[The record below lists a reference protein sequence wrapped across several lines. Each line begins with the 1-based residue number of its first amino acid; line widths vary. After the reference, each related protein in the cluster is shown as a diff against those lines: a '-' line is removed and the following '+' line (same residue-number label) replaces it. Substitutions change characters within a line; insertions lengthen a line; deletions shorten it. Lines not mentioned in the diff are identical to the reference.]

1 MFNKIDYGNY
11 RQVRNNRNNRKEG
24 LDNKH
29 INLSIKN
36 RYLKENDID
45 RACSTYYFKEKKNEN
60 LFLKNNI
67 NTESN
72 LHQNDKWRNNSKNI
86 PPSKYA
92 YISTSESKDYFG
104 KNNNNKN
111 STIPE
116 YNKIKFFST
125 IESIRQ
131 NSLPKSKI
139 SNSNSKDSFHREMI
153 NLTLGRTF
161 NDINLKNKKI
171 INYNSILKNQN
182 IALRWK
188 IMNLQNKINAL
199 IQNNNSLGI
208 SREDFSSE
216 KNMYLKRIVN
226 LENELKKNNILLKQI
241 SEQKTNIIE
250 KKNQEIRKLY
260 NIIDEKDTEIIN
272 MRNLQKNSDIDK
284 DFSISEKDKNNLSLS
299 NDLLNQIFEY
309 KNEIEMLTDENE
321 KLKENKKLSLN
332 NKSPIIFPE
341 NVEKELK
348 KYKSLFFKVY
358 HERENMKDTIKNLN
372 SKLVEQKKI
381 SNKLK
386 ELNLKLSKE
395 NNNLKL
401 SINNNPSTIEN
412 YENDN
417 LKNNF
422 TILENEL
429 KLKDNEINLLKNQN
443 RQKTNKINKLELD
456 ITNFKSIIKDLKDK
470 NNNIPLNK
478 YDDIKQTIKLLEQKQ
493 INNSDLNNVIAKL
506 NSQILQLENEQKN
519 YILKLSKTNE
529 LEKNLKE
536 IRQKNEMNFNQLKQ
550 KQNENVGLVNIIKTK
565 DKEIENLQKVPLKAN
580 YDSNHFVQI
589 SNNNINIKNSEDYIE
604 KNVKLK
610 EENTQLKQKIELL
623 KLEQEKGLIITLNNL
638 KEELKDKNLQINNLI
653 KENNSLR
660 NSKNKNFENSDS
672 QRNSKLNNEDEKIK
686 LYKDQIKEMKVIQS
700 SDKMQIQTLK
710 EEIKDY
716 KNQLKVV
723 TTFNGQINNIQEFAE
738 LLNTIINDY
747 KPKKQ
752 EQKDAF
758 NKLNQIMNNMKI

>member
-1 MFNKIDYGNY
+1 
-11 RQVRNNRNNRKEG
+11 
-24 LDNKH
+24 
-29 INLSIKN
+29 
-36 RYLKENDID
+36 
-45 RACSTYYFKEKKNEN
+45 
-60 LFLKNNI
+60 
-67 NTESN
+67 
-72 LHQNDKWRNNSKNI
+72 
-86 PPSKYA
+86 
-92 YISTSESKDYFG
+92 
-104 KNNNNKN
+104 
-111 STIPE
+111 
-116 YNKIKFFST
+116 
-125 IESIRQ
+125 
-131 NSLPKSKI
+131 
-139 SNSNSKDSFHREMI
+139 
-153 NLTLGRTF
+153 
-161 NDINLKNKKI
+161 
-171 INYNSILKNQN
+171 
-182 IALRWK
+182 
-188 IMNLQNKINAL
+188 MNLQNKINAL
-199 IQNNNSLGI
+199 IQNNNSSGI

-272 MRNLQKNSDIDK
+272 MRNLQNNSDIDK

-401 SINNNPSTIEN
+401 SINNNPSTMEN

-470 NNNIPLNK
+470 NNNILLNK
-478 YDDIKQTIKLLEQKQ
+478 YDEIKQTIKLLEQKQ
-493 INNSDLNNVIAKL
+493 NQNSDLNNVIAKL
-506 NSQILQLENEQKN
+506 NSQIFQLENEQKN

-565 DKEIENLQKVPLKAN
+565 DKEIENLQKIPLKAN

-660 NSKNKNFENSDS
+660 NLKNKNFEISDS
-672 QRNSKLNNEDEKIK
+672 QRNIKVNNEDEIIK
-686 LYKDQIKEMKVIQS
+686 LYKDQIKEMKVIQN

-738 LLNTIINDY
+738 LLNTVINDY

>member
-1 MFNKIDYGNY
+1 
-11 RQVRNNRNNRKEG
+11 
-24 LDNKH
+24 
-29 INLSIKN
+29 
-36 RYLKENDID
+36 
-45 RACSTYYFKEKKNEN
+45 
-60 LFLKNNI
+60 
-67 NTESN
+67 
-72 LHQNDKWRNNSKNI
+72 
-86 PPSKYA
+86 
-92 YISTSESKDYFG
+92 
-104 KNNNNKN
+104 
-111 STIPE
+111 
-116 YNKIKFFST
+116 
-125 IESIRQ
+125 
-131 NSLPKSKI
+131 
-139 SNSNSKDSFHREMI
+139 
-153 NLTLGRTF
+153 
-161 NDINLKNKKI
+161 
-171 INYNSILKNQN
+171 
-182 IALRWK
+182 
-188 IMNLQNKINAL
+188 MNLQNKINAL
-199 IQNNNSLGI
+199 IQNNNSSGI

-226 LENELKKNNILLKQI
+226 LENELKKNTILLKQI

-309 KNEIEMLTDENE
+309 KNEIEKLTDENE

-401 SINNNPSTIEN
+401 SINNPSTMDN

-417 LKNNF
+417 LKNNC

-429 KLKDNEINLLKNQN
+429 QLKDNEINLLKNQN
-443 RQKTNKINKLELD
+443 RQKIIKINKLELD
-456 ITNFKSIIKDLKDK
+456 ITNFKSIIKDLIDK
-470 NNNIPLNK
+470 NNNILLNK
-478 YDDIKQTIKLLEQKQ
+478 YDEIKQTIKLLEQKQ

-660 NSKNKNFENSDS
+660 NLKNKNFEISDS
-672 QRNSKLNNEDEKIK
+672 QRNIKVNNEDEIIK

-710 EEIKDY
+710 EEIRDY

-738 LLNTIINDY
+738 LLNTVINDY

>member
-1 MFNKIDYGNY
+1 
-11 RQVRNNRNNRKEG
+11 
-24 LDNKH
+24 
-29 INLSIKN
+29 
-36 RYLKENDID
+36 
-45 RACSTYYFKEKKNEN
+45 
-60 LFLKNNI
+60 
-67 NTESN
+67 
-72 LHQNDKWRNNSKNI
+72 
-86 PPSKYA
+86 
-92 YISTSESKDYFG
+92 
-104 KNNNNKN
+104 
-111 STIPE
+111 
-116 YNKIKFFST
+116 
-125 IESIRQ
+125 
-131 NSLPKSKI
+131 
-139 SNSNSKDSFHREMI
+139 MI

-182 IALRWK
+182 IALRRK

-199 IQNNNSLGI
+199 IQNNNSSGI
-208 SREDFSSE
+208 NREDFSSE

-309 KNEIEMLTDENE
+309 KNEIEKLTDENE

-470 NNNIPLNK
+470 NNNILLNK
-478 YDDIKQTIKLLEQKQ
+478 YDEIKQTIKLLEQKQ

-550 KQNENVGLVNIIKTK
+550 KQNENVGSVNIIKSK

-660 NSKNKNFENSDS
+660 NLKNKNFEISDS
-672 QRNSKLNNEDEKIK
+672 QRNIKVNNEDEIIK

-738 LLNTIINDY
+738 LLNTVINDY